1 MESSLLHKAFA
12 CDTFVHMST
21 IYDKSIATRAV
32 GRGPCFITAHLKL
45 KKENQYKYVFIIR

>member
-21 IYDKSIATRAV
+21 INDKSIATRAV

-45 KKENQYKYVFIIR
+45 KKESQYKYVFIIR